1 MNLALQRM
9 LALWSVLLVAAL
21 LLPLPYWMAVLLWLA
36 GLVPIVAT
44 LAARRRVLPETLI
57 NVDDLPDAAYRQP
70 VVLVCGDS
78 AQVWP
83 PGAAALT
90 VPYGCWLKVADN
102 QPLDLVVRQLLSL
115 RPQWGRQLSVMI
127 SVCPQRQDTDDL
139 SSRLLTLRWQI
150 AQLRHET
157 GYSLPLVLHAQ
168 VGSSL
173 VSECLWQARQ
183 AGEPVSLWA
192 DSATP
197 SMPERCLAT
206 GGSMA
211 LQQQVLLNSLNGW
224 FQQRVIAVLTDSHSA
239 MPSVAPACVVCG
251 VSASLEGALAPSQW
265 TRWLQQHTALVEVA
279 GWLPAEEANLSP
291 SSLLPEFVLPLLP
304 AGRGLT
310 PRQRLCRGALWTA
323 VTAGVVALC
332 CSAWNNHRLLQRVT
346 FDIAHYQPIAMTD
359 YAGKAAAVNALRRD
373 ASELDEYARNGVPL
387 RLGLGLYQGGDLRMP
402 LLDAIRSYLPPST
415 PSATMLPQST
425 HKSVDNIIRLDSM
438 SLFDSG
444 KAELKSAST
453 KILVNSL
460 VGIKARPGWLIVV
473 SGHTDNTGHSS
484 FNQALSRKRA
494 EAVRDWMRDT
504 GDVPESCFAVQGYG
518 ASRPV
523 APNDSAEGRALNR
536 RVEISLVPQAD
547 ACRIPGNPLTS
558 SQEDDVD
565 NNLMEK

>member
-1 MNLALQRM
+1 MNPALQRM

-21 LLPLPYWMAVLLWLA
+21 LLPLPYWVAVLLLLA
-36 GLVPIVAT
+36 GLAAIVAT
-44 LAARRRVLPETLI
+44 LAARRHKLPEALI
-57 NVDDLPDAAYRQP
+57 NVNDLPDAAYRQP

-78 AQVWP
+78 AQAWP
-83 PGAAALT
+83 PGTAVLT

-115 RPQWGRQLSVMI
+115 RPEWGRQLSVMI

-139 SSRLLTLRWQI
+139 SSPLLTLRWQI
-150 AQLRHET
+150 AQLRRET

-173 VSECLWQARQ
+173 VSECLWQARL

-197 SMPERCLAT
+197 STPDRWLAA

-224 FQQRVIAVLTDSHSA
+224 FQQWVIAVLTDSHA
-239 MPSVAPACVVCG
+239 DMPSVAPACVVSG
-251 VSASLEGALAPSQW
+251 VSASLDGALATSLW
-265 TRWLQQHTALVEVA
+265 TRWLQQHTALVQVA

-310 PRQRLCRGALWTA
+310 PRQRLGRSALWTA

-332 CSAWNNHRLLQRVT
+332 CSAWNNHRLLKRVT
-346 FDIAHYQPIAMTD
+346 FDITHYERIAMTD

-373 ASELDEYARNGVPL
+373 AAELDEHARNGVPL
-387 RLGLGLYQGGDLRMP
+387 RLGLGLYQGEDLRIP
-402 LLDAIRSYLPPST
+402 LLEAIRSYLPPST
-415 PSATMLPQST
+415 PPPTRLPLSANKRIDT
-425 HKSVDNIIRLDSM
+425 IIRLDSM

-453 KILVNSL
+453 KTLVNSL

-484 FNQALSRKRA
+484 LNQALSRKRA

-523 APNDSAEGRALNR
+523 APNDSAEGRTLNR

-547 ACRIPGNPLTS
+547 ACLVATTRTS
-558 SQEDDVD
+558 SQDDDTTVSSD
-565 NNLMEK
+565 KE